1 MRALF
6 LILVLPLTA
15 GPLIAGCSSIA
26 RENGDYF
33 QAGADIARFEADDQA
48 CGTEARDHADY
59 DLSAMQG
66 TPYDQN
72 RAYNTVYERCMRGRG
87 YRPRSYFRNWLPAA

>member
-6 LILVLPLTA
+6 LLLALS
-15 GPLIAGCSSIA
+15 LIAGCTAIA

-33 QAGADIARFEADDQA
+33 EAGGDIARFEADDMA
-48 CGTEARDHADY
+48 CGSEARDHADY
-59 DLSAMQG
+59 DLSAMEG

-72 RAYNTVYERCMRGRG
+72 RAYNAVYERCMRGRG
-87 YRPRSYFRNWLPAA
+87 YRQRPYFRNWLPAA

>member
-6 LILVLPLTA
+6 RLLAL
-15 GPLIAGCSSIA
+15 PLIAGCTAIA

-33 QAGADIARFEADDQA
+33 EAGSDIARFEADDQA
-48 CGTEARDHADY
+48 CGSEARDHTNY
-59 DLSAMQG
+59 DLTAMAG

-72 RAYNTVYERCMRGRG
+72 RAYNAVYARCMQSRG
-87 YRPRSYFRNWLPAA
+87 YRPRPYYRNWLPAA